1 LISHSSDLK
10 YESKSLMDVLKN
22 REQNDNASW
31 FNQWL
36 IISGMDWTFRGREY
50 QVRSRFLNVLMPSKN
65 KEERNFPFP
74 AA

>member
-1 LISHSSDLK
+1 MDLP
-10 YESKSLMDVLKN
+10 EN
-22 REQNDNASW
+22 WEQNDNASW

-36 IISGMDWTFRGREY
+36 IISGMDWTFRGPGY
-50 QVRSRFLNVLMPSKN
+50 QVRSRFLNVLMPSKI